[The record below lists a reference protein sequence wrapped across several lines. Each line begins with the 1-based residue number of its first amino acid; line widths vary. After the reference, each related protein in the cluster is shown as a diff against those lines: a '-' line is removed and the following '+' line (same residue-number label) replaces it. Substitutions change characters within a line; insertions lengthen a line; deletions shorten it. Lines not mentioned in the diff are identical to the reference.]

1 MATIKIPQYFQW
13 IGYTKME
20 NKKIYLLIIVGIFL
34 INLTVVVI
42 AEAPTIAFVVPN
54 SEIYNVKF
62 SCENQG
68 AMCSAT
74 ATCNISINYANSSE
88 LINNGACT
96 NLNNGYFNYTLSAA
110 QTSANGEYSARAS
123 CIDGI
128 ANATST
134 FYYKVN
140 PSGVRTSDASTESLT
155 RSIYFLFG
163 FSLLFFIA
171 FFFVKSSKP
180 VKWTLFIL
188 GFIFFLAGLNL
199 LSVGLQD
206 EVMNPRLETFFDHF
220 TAISFIMYWFCGGV
234 LIIMWILT
242 FFQTV
247 FYKKNLRRMQ
257 KYDSERGGG
266 RVEF

>member
-1 MATIKIPQYFQW
+1 MGGW
-13 IGYTKME
+13 ITLKVKM
-20 NKKIYLLIIVGIFL
+20 KKLILILFLGIFL
-34 INLTVVVI
+34 ISFISAVS
-42 AEAPTIAFVVPN
+42 IAFFVPN
-54 SEIYNVKF
+54 SQEYNVTF

-68 AMCSAT
+68 ARCSIGT
-74 ATCNISINYANSSE
+74 ICNITINYANSST
-88 LINNGACT
+88 LINAQSCDD
-96 NLNNGYFNYTLSAA
+96 LNNGNFKYTLSPA
-110 QTSANGEYSARAS
+110 QTSANGEYSARAN
-123 CIDGI
+123 CVDGI

-140 PSGVRTSDASTESLT
+140 PSGVRTSDAGTESLT

-163 FSLLFFIA
+163 FSLLFFVA

-206 EVMNPRLETFFDHF
+206 EVMNPRLETFFDDF
-220 TAISFIMYWFCGGV
+220 TAISFLMYWFCAGI

-242 FFQTV
+242 FFQTI
-247 FYKKNLRRMQ
+247 FYKKNLKRMQ
-257 KYDSERGGG
+257 KYSGGG
-266 RVEF
+266 GNVEF